1 MSTLAE
7 IEIAAAGLAPADKLA
22 LLEWL
27 QAEMSVIGDTTGPE
41 RLRTPGLGAGAWQV
55 ADDFDAPLPDS
66 FWLGRDL

>member
-7 IEIAAAGLAPADKLA
+7 IEIAAAELAPADKLA

-27 QAEMSVIGDTTGPE
+27 QMELTAQKETSPE
-41 RLRTPGLGAGAWQV
+41 GSRTPGLGAGAWHV

-66 FWLGRDL
+66 FCA

>member
-7 IEIAAAGLAPADKLA
+7 IELAAAGLAPADKRA

-27 QAEMSVIGDTTGPE
+27 QMELTAQEEPRPE
-41 RLRTPGLGAGAWQV
+41 GARTPGLGAGAWLV

-66 FWLGRDL
+66 FWLGQD